1 MMGSTVHLIF
11 ETDIGTM
18 VSELCDSQSS
28 GIHVN
33 DIQIQL
39 HTLNLCCKLKPGNFL
54 LSHDP

>member
-11 ETDIGTM
+11 ETGIGTM

-33 DIQIQL
+33 DIQIQF
-39 HTLNLCCKLKPGNFL
+39 HTLN
-54 LSHDP
+54 